1 MSLKKCHRIRKYT
14 QIIPTTF
21 KESQPID
28 DLHKAADHNNTL
40 GGINS
45 LEGRSTDPV
54 DEVTLT

>member
-14 QIIPTTF
+14 QIIPT
-21 KESQPID
+21 SQPFD

>member
-1 MSLKKCHRIRKYT
+1 MDFKKCHRTRKYT
-14 QIIPTTF
+14 QIISTTF
-21 KESQPID
+21 KPTD
-28 DLHKAADHNNTL
+28 DPLLKVADHNNTL

>member
-1 MSLKKCHRIRKYT
+1 MDFKKCHRTRKYT

-21 KESQPID
+21 KPTDPLKI
-28 DLHKAADHNNTL
+28 ADHNNTL